1 MADKPT
7 VTAQIVAQ
15 LPTPLPHWRQ
25 VLMRAWSIRLNALAI
40 LFTGL
45 EVGLPLMDG
54 YIDIPRGVFASI
66 SGITA
71 AIAFYA
77 RLVVQRNLPHE

>member
-1 MADKPT
+1 MND
-7 VTAQIVAQ
+7 TAQKIVAQ
-15 LPTPLPHWRQ
+15 MPTPLPHWRQ
-25 VLMRAWSIRLNALAI
+25 ILRRAWSVRLNALA
-40 LFTGL
+40 LVFTAL

-54 YIDIPRGVFASI
+54 YIDVPRGIFASL

-71 AIAFYA
+71 AVAFYA